1 MSELKLYMLL
11 LGCLPPGRHVEQ
23 HDFFFGIATS
33 LDELVAEMKAYWPEP
48 ERIHSDAWREV
59 NLVEGF
65 QVNIKQRADDIK
77 LANQSAKLFFINLGG
92 YQQNKFEE
100 QHYVILT
107 VKPDRVSALMQA
119 KETFFFQHN
128 YFEKAASHIDDKYG
142 IDVDDIFQIEDI
154 LSAAQKQKYQVELV
168 PSDNL
173 DEDTINP
180 GYLKLSELE

>member
-1 MSELKLYMLL
+1 MSELKLYMIL

-33 LDELVAEMKAYWPEP
+33 LNELVPEMKAFWSEP
-48 ERIHSDAWREV
+48 ERIHIDAWREV

-65 QVNIKQRADDIK
+65 QVKIQQRADRIIPV
-77 LANQSAKLFFINLGG
+77 NQNAKLFFINLGG

-107 VKPDRVSALMQA
+107 VKPDRASAIMQA

-142 IDVDDIFQIEDI
+142 IDVDDIYQIEDI
-154 LSAAQKQKYQVELV
+154 LSPAQKQKYQVELV
-168 PSDNL
+168 PSDSL
-173 DEDTINP
+173 DEDIINL
-180 GYLKLSELE
+180 GYLKLSQLE